1 MIESLSMI
9 WFVLFYS
16 IYHHMG
22 IGYSFNIMIFR
33 YTTSA
38 VVLQEESGLFT
49 GDNTNRYPIIQ
60 KITKDVI
67 AGEWD
72 AVESALREYCRPE
85 FSWHLLLLFLAV

>member
-1 MIESLSMI
+1 
-9 WFVLFYS
+9 
-16 IYHHMG
+16 MG
-22 IGYSFNIMIFR
+22 IGYSFNNILFS

-38 VVLQEESGLFT
+38 VVLEEESGLFT

-85 FSWHLLLLFLAV
+85 FA

>member
-1 MIESLSMI
+1 MQRYFC
-9 WFVLFYS
+9 WT
-16 IYHHMG
+16 
-22 IGYSFNIMIFR
+22 IFR

-49 GDNTNRYPIIQ
+49 GDSTNRYPIIQ

-67 AGEWD
+67 AGDWD

-85 FSWHLLLLFLAV
+85 FVFCFANI